1 MLIGEW
7 RVGIGEWRGR
17 EVKQVICPEAQRR
30 GEERTLDRK
39 LDRGNERENPR
50 RWKTPSCAVQRVL
63 SQRRLRPLVR
73 NIHVYD
79 RVMPIQKA
87 AVRMPVR
94 SSIRRR
100 RFLRTATIITPLA
113 QIRKPS
119 SGQNMEELKALLEA
133 LAGS

>member
-7 RVGIGEWRGR
+7 RVGIGEWRGT
-17 EVKQVICPEAQRR
+17 EVKQVISPETQRH
-30 GEERTLDRK
+30 GEERILDQK
-39 LDRGNERENPR
+39 LDRGDERENPR
-50 RWKTPSCAVQRVL
+50 RRKTPSCAVQRVQR
-63 SQRRLRPLVR
+63 QRRLRPLVR

-79 RVMPIQKA
+79 RVTPIQKA
-87 AVRMPVR
+87 AVKMPVR

-119 SGQNMEELKALLEA
+119 SGQNMEELNVLLEA